1 MLKEQFYNEF
11 ALKGLIEGG
20 NSDLK
25 CASQQRLGQF
35 PLTSRRVEP
44 TFMNVMPSLPNE
56 QVASTLDFDRRCL
69 IRKYR

>member
-25 CASQQRLGQF
+25 CASQQR
-35 PLTSRRVEP
+35 
-44 TFMNVMPSLPNE
+44 
-56 QVASTLDFDRRCL
+56 
-69 IRKYR
+69 